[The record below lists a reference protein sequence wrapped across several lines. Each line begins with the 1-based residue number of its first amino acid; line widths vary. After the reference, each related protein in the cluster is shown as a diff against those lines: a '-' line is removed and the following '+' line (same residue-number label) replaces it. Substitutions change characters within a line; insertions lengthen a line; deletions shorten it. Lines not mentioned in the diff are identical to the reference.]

1 MRRARIFEMTVQQIA
16 TVVWRVYQRRC
27 LTWQSCAGEVSSVSS
42 VVGRSQS
49 FEFHFPSFRGFRFD
63 LPRFSYVYQL
73 HTNVLRAL
81 FSAMPDFM
89 GRVGHS
95 STAAVDETMRINWL
109 VLFRDE

>member
-1 MRRARIFEMTVQQIA
+1 MEGLSTSLFNLAELCRGGFQCIFSSRPF
-16 TVVWRVYQRRC
+16 TVVRVS
-27 LTWQSCAGEVSSVSS
+27 LPLISGV
-42 VVGRSQS
+42 
-49 FEFHFPSFRGFRFD
+49 SFRLAPF
-63 LPRFSYVYQL
+63 LYVYQL